1 MHNNKAKIVAIDG
14 GKGQD
19 KEMITVG
26 NDEAVLIVNGQVT
39 KLSQFILCGDTKDTQ
54 INKESDRVLMTFNCT
69 SDNASGYLKCLD
81 VAISDNIRRKYFG
94 SSK

>member
-1 MHNNKAKIVAIDG
+1 MHNNRAKIVAIDG

-19 KEMITVG
+19 KEMITIG

-39 KLSQFILCGDTKDTQ
+39 KLGSFVICGDTQETKD
-54 INKESDRVLMTFNCT
+54 KKDPDRVLMTYNC
-69 SDNASGYLKCLD
+69 SLDAASGYLKCLD
-81 VAISDNIRRKYFG
+81 VGVSDSIRRKYFG